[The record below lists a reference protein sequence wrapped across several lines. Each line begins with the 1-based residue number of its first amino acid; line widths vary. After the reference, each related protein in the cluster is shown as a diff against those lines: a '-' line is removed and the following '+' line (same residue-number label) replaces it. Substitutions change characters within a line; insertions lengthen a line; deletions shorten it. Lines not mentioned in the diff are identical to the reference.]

1 MRKEIT
7 QIVYN
12 GNVWKVTDKSIVT
25 PAGSVGPDEWLLKL
39 EGNAEEPWDILDW
52 ELDDLIHAGIVT
64 IKQTT

>member
-7 QIVYN
+7 QIAYN
-12 GNVWKVTDKSIVT
+12 GNVWTVTDKSIVT
-25 PAGSVGPDEWLLKL
+25 PAGSVGQDEWLLKL
-39 EGNAEEPWDILDW
+39 ESNAEEPWDILDW